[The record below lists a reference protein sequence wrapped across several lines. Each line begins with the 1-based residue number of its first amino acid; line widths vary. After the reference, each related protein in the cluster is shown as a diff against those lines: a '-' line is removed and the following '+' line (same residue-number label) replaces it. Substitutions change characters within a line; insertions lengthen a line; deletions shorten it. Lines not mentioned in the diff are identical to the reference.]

1 MVTDGHSLVLILWFH
16 PNSEIGFLD
25 FYVIPL
31 AKKLKDCGVF
41 GVSSDEY
48 LQYAQNNRN
57 EWEEKGKEVVDE
69 LIEKVKSN
77 SKYQMMIAKK
87 FASSGSSTDVDEA

>member
-1 MVTDGHSLVLILWFH
+1 MTDGRSLVLILCSH

-57 EWEEKGKEVVDE
+57 EWEEKGKEVVNE

-87 FASSGSSTDVDEA
+87 FASSGSLTDVDEA

>member
-1 MVTDGHSLVLILWFH
+1 
-16 PNSEIGFLD
+16 
-25 FYVIPL
+25 VIPL

-57 EWEEKGKEVVDE
+57 EWEEKGVDVVEE
-69 LIEKVKSN
+69 LIEKVKGDP
-77 SKYQMMIAKK
+77 KYQRLALKK
-87 FASSGSSTDVDEA
+87 LVKSGLLEE